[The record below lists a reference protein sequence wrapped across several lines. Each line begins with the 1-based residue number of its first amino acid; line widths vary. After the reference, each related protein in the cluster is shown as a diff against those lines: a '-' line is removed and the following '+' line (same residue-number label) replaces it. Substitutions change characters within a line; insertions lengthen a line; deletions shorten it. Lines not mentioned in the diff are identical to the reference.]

1 MKPNETYLCYNCFKE
16 IPEGNGPCPYCG
28 FDLSENVKKYPVA
41 LEAGT
46 VLNGRYIVGRVLG
59 QGGFGITY
67 LAYDQS
73 LKARV
78 AVKEYMPNDMA
89 ARVGTTVSVAMKSR
103 AEDFTY
109 GLERFN
115 EEARTLAKFMGQPGI
130 AGVTDYFD
138 ENGTSYFVMDYIEG
152 ISFKTYIAN
161 QGGKVSVEEALDV
174 MIPVLRALTAVH
186 AEGFIHRDVTPD
198 NIYITKD
205 GNVKLLDFGSARYSL
220 GDKSKSL
227 DVILKVGYAPKEQYT
242 RRGRQ
247 GPYTDVY
254 SCAACLYAAI
264 TGYLPPES
272 LERLDKDTLVP
283 PSQAGVEIPLYLERA
298 ILKGLAVQPED
309 RFRTAGEFLEALES
323 QEVVELP
330 GGPGKGQGA
339 DSGSQGQPGQQ
350 ARGSQ
355 ANPKKSPLTKIAAAA
370 AAAAVA
376 FAAVA
381 LVVSRN
387 PPAGAGGEGGS
398 GQDIAVQEDTQPEA
412 PVPTVTIAGEEYPVN
427 LEELDLS
434 GKSLTDSDLTN
445 LEQMTGL
452 KSLNLEKNPDISNL
466 TVLAGLTALE
476 ELELPSP
483 SQISD
488 LSPLSGLTGLTSL
501 SMVESW
507 GKSQQPLSLIQD
519 YSPLAGL
526 TGLKELSLSVINLSD
541 FSFLDGMKGLETLR
555 LVGSVVTEDLTYFG
569 KFTNLK
575 ELRIYPANLKSVK
588 GIEGLQNLEY
598 LRITEVTEQL
608 FLDDLTFLEN
618 MKGLQYL
625 KLDIY
630 GVGSLHGLEGL
641 TQLETLQFS
650 WPRVS
655 TYTDLS
661 PLKNLTNLQI
671 LVLPIP
677 TDDTEIIYHAD
688 SLAGLT
694 NLSEL
699 RLPCVVESLEPLK
712 NMTNLQTLT
721 LRGGSGDRARKTIE
735 SLPQLSGLE
744 NLTTLELYT
753 RYLNGVDLTPVGSL
767 THLTSLNL
775 YVDDSRSVDLSP
787 LAGLPSLVNLSVNG
801 EVMADWPPS

>member
-1 MKPNETYLCYNCFKE
+1 MKPKETYLCYNCFKE

-220 GDKSKSL
+220 GDKSKSQ

-330 GGPGKGQGA
+330 GGPGKGQEA

-355 ANPKKSPLTKIAAAA
+355 AKPKKSPLTKIAAAA

-661 PLKNLTNLQI
+661 PLQNLTNLQI

-744 NLTTLELYT
+744 KLTTLELYT

>member
-1 MKPNETYLCYNCFKE
+1 MKPKETYLCYNCFKE

-264 TGYLPPES
+264 TGCLPPES

-355 ANPKKSPLTKIAAAA
+355 AKPKKPPLAKIAAAA

-381 LVVSRN
+381 LIVSRN

-412 PVPTVTIAGEEYPVN
+412 PVPTVAIAGEEYPVN

-483 SQISD
+483 SQIRD

-608 FLDDLTFLEN
+608 FLDDLTCLEN

-744 NLTTLELYT
+744 KLTTLELYT

>member
-330 GGPGKGQGA
+330 GGPGKGQEA

-355 ANPKKSPLTKIAAAA
+355 AKPKKSPLTKIAAAA

-661 PLKNLTNLQI
+661 PLQNLTNLQI

-744 NLTTLELYT
+744 KLTTLELYT

>member
-1 MKPNETYLCYNCFKE
+1 MKPKETYLCYNCFKE

-330 GGPGKGQGA
+330 GGPGKGQEA

-355 ANPKKSPLTKIAAAA
+355 AKPKKSPLTKIAAAA